1 MRRPPFFVTGTD
13 TGVGKT
19 FISSALL
26 RLARGRGL
34 RCIGMK
40 PIAAGCRLDAGLLR
54 SDDALA
60 LISAS
65 ATTLDYETI
74 NPVALA
80 PPIAPHVAAA
90 QAGLALR
97 AGDLAA
103 HCRTVVSQDVDMVL
117 IEGAGGWRVP
127 INDTETLADVC
138 IDLQAAVILV
148 VGMKLGCLN
157 HALLTATA
165 VDQAGLDLAGWI
177 ANSVTGAMPCLD
189 ENVNTLRT
197 RLQAPCLGVVPY
209 LGCVEPSAAQP
220 FLDLDPL
227 LARTRPRAL

>member
-1 MRRPPFFVTGTD
+1 MRRRPFFVTGTD

-40 PIAAGCRLDAGLLR
+40 PIAAGCRLDAGTLR

-65 ATTLDYETI
+65 ATTLDYATI
-74 NPVALA
+74 NPVALE
-80 PPIAPHVAAA
+80 PPIAPHIAAA
-90 QAGLALR
+90 QAGRTLR
-97 AGDLAA
+97 ATDLTAL
-103 HCRTVVSQDVDMVL
+103 CRTVAVQDVDFVL
-117 IEGAGGWRVP
+117 IEGAGGWRLP

-138 IDLQAAVILV
+138 IELQAAVILV

-157 HALLTATA
+157 HALLTAA
-165 VDQAGLDLAGWI
+165 AIEQAGLDLVGWI
-177 ANSVTGAMPCLD
+177 ANSVTEAMPCLD
-189 ENVNTLRT
+189 ENVDTLRT
-197 RLQAPCLGVVPY
+197 RLRAPCLGVVPH
-209 LGCVEPSAAQP
+209 LGSVEPSAAQP

-227 LARTRPRAL
+227 FS

>member
-1 MRRPPFFVTGTD
+1 MPRRSFFVTGTD

-26 RLARGRGL
+26 RLARARGL

-40 PIAAGCRLDAGLLR
+40 PIAAGCRLDAGMLR
-54 SDDALA
+54 SDDALT
-60 LISAS
+60 LIAAS
-65 ATTLDYETI
+65 ATTLDYETL

-80 PPIAPHVAAA
+80 PHIAPHIAAA
-90 QAGLALR
+90 QAGRVLHAR
-97 AGDLAA
+97 DLAT
-103 HCRTVVSQDVDMVL
+103 HCRTVTRQDVDLVL
-117 IEGAGGWRVP
+117 VEGAGGWRVP

-138 IDLQAAVILV
+138 IALRAAVILV

-189 ENVNTLRT
+189 ENVDTLRS

-209 LGCVEPSAAQP
+209 LGSVEPSAAQP

-227 LARTRPRAL
+227 LSRTSPRAI